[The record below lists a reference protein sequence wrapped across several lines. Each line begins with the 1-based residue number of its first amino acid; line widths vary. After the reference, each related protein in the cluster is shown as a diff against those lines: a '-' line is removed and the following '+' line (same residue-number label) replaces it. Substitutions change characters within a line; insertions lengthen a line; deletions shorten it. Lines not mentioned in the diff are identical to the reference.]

1 MLNNFRKNR
10 TMEVKR
16 MYQLERINRNPKGTK
31 TRATGLFSRRTYSPW
46 KRTEEATLVQKPA
59 PRKTK
64 VPLVNEC
71 LSSMLWLLP
80 RQVMHPT
87 LQHIIHPPKEGIN
100 LFHYHQRTITMK
112 VLLLRIYLKEYI
124 ALADRVQEA
133 MEEES
138 LWLIQEL

>member
-1 MLNNFRKNR
+1 
-10 TMEVKR
+10 MEVKR
-16 MYQLERINRNPKGTK
+16 MHQLERTNRNPKGTK
-31 TRATGLFSRRTYSPW
+31 TKATGLFSRRTYSPW
-46 KRTEEATLVQKPA
+46 KHTEEATLVRKQA

-80 RQVMHPT
+80 RQAMHHT

-112 VLLLRIYLKEYI
+112 VLLLRIYLKESI
-124 ALADRVQEA
+124 ALADKVQEA